1 MEIKQL
7 EYFAAAVEYGSLNRA
22 AEKLYTT
29 QPNVSRVLNSLEKEL
44 HVTLLERSNKGIRMT
59 QQGEELYGHAMSI
72 LKHSNVIRSMS
83 ERPNGRRFSG
93 YRSGLLTKLMVQL
106 YQNCGEQLKYE
117 YREGTVEEI
126 TDNVASRISELGI
139 VYFAEAQMPCFQHI
153 MWHKKLEFHKLA
165 LRGICVYVGENHPL
179 YDRESIRFSELKGMK
194 FVTET
199 EDFFAMEHHI
209 ERISVGAF
217 VSEQHMNDR
226 FYTNSDYMINNL
238 LLHSDVCCLG
248 IDIVPGGY
256 QKYGIKAL
264 KIETCEPFLAFGYV
278 TAENASLSPE
288 AEQYLERLTAYL

>member
-83 ERPNGRRFSG
+83 ERPNGRRFSVSG

-126 TDNVASRISELGI
+126 TDNVASRISE
-139 VYFAEAQMPCFQHI
+139 
-153 MWHKKLEFHKLA
+153 
-165 LRGICVYVGENHPL
+165 
-179 YDRESIRFSELKGMK
+179 
-194 FVTET
+194 
-199 EDFFAMEHHI
+199 
-209 ERISVGAF
+209 
-217 VSEQHMNDR
+217 
-226 FYTNSDYMINNL
+226 
-238 LLHSDVCCLG
+238 LG

>member
-44 HVTLLERSNKGIRMT
+44 HVTLLERSNKGIKMT
-59 QQGEELYGHAMSI
+59 PQGEELYGHAMSI

-83 ERPNGRRFSG
+83 ERPNGRRFSVSG

-106 YQNCGEQLKYE
+106 YQGGREQIKYE

-126 TDNVASRISELGI
+126 TDNVAARISEIGI

-153 MWHKKLEFHKLA
+153 MWHKKLEFYKLA

-179 YDRESIRFSELKGMK
+179 YERESIRFPELKGMK

-199 EDFFAMEHHI
+199 EDFFAMEHHSS
-209 ERISVGAF
+209 ESASVR
-217 VSEQHMNDR
+217 SSR
-226 FYTNSDYMINNL
+226 NSI
-238 LLHSDVCCLG
+238 
-248 IDIVPGGY
+248 
-256 QKYGIKAL
+256 
-264 KIETCEPFLAFGYV
+264 
-278 TAENASLSPE
+278 
-288 AEQYLERLTAYL
+288 

>member
-44 HVTLLERSNKGIRMT
+44 HVTLLERSNKGIKMT
-59 QQGEELYGHAMSI
+59 PQGEELYGHAMSI

-83 ERPNGRRFSG
+83 ERPNGRRFSVSG
-93 YRSGLLTKLMVQL
+93 YRSVLLTKLMVQL
-106 YQNCGEQLKYE
+106 YQGGREQIKYE

-126 TDNVASRISELGI
+126 TDNVAARISEIGI

-153 MWHKKLEFHKLA
+153 MWHKKLEFYKLA
-165 LRGICVYVGENHPL
+165 LRGICVYVGENNPL
-179 YDRESIRFSELKGMK
+179 YERETIRFSELKGMK

-209 ERISVGAF
+209 ERISVGDILVALG
-217 VSEQHMNDR
+217 EDPDQ
-226 FYTNSDYMINNL
+226 SDYVLIP
-238 LLHSDVCCLG
+238 S
-248 IDIVPGGY
+248 
-256 QKYGIKAL
+256 
-264 KIETCEPFLAFGYV
+264 E
-278 TAENASLSPE
+278 
-288 AEQYLERLTAYL
+288 

>member
-83 ERPNGRRFSG
+83 ERPNGRRFSVSG

-126 TDNVASRISELGI
+126 TDNVASRISEMGI
-139 VYFAEAQMPCFQHI
+139 VYFAEAQMLNLGSCI
-153 MWHKKLEFHKLA
+153 
-165 LRGICVYVGENHPL
+165 LRKHRCHVF
-179 YDRESIRFSELKGMK
+179 SIS
-194 FVTET
+194 
-199 EDFFAMEHHI
+199 
-209 ERISVGAF
+209 
-217 VSEQHMNDR
+217 
-226 FYTNSDYMINNL
+226 
-238 LLHSDVCCLG
+238 C
-248 IDIVPGGY
+248 
-256 QKYGIKAL
+256 GIKNWNFTSWRSAGSVFML
-264 KIETCEPFLAFGYV
+264 GKIIRCITGNPFDFL
-278 TAENASLSPE
+278 N
-288 AEQYLERLTAYL
+288 